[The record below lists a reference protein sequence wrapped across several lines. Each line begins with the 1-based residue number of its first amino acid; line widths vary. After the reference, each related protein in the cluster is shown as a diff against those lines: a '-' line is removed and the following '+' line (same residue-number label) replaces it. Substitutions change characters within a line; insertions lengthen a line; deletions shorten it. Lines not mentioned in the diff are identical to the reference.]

1 MKIKRMTATFGA
13 LEGATLNLEEGLN
26 LLQLPNEGGKST

>member
-13 LEGATLNLEEGLN
+13 LEGATLELEEVNFKHFSFNDLT
-26 LLQLPNEGGKST
+26 L